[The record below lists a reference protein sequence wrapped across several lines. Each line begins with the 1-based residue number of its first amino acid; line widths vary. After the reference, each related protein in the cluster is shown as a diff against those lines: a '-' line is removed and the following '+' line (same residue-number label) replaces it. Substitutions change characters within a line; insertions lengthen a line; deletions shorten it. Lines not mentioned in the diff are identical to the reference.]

1 MLAGISHD
9 RPVVPN
15 PKTETETKKMRKFI
29 TAALLSA
36 TLATPMLA
44 HASIISGPK
53 SLSSCD
59 IMAWLGVTN
68 VKSCENY

>member
-1 MLAGISHD
+1 
-9 RPVVPN
+9 
-15 PKTETETKKMRKFI
+15 MRKLV

-36 TLATPMLA
+36 TLATPLLA

-59 IMAWLGVTN
+59 IMAWLGFTN
-68 VKSCENY
+68 VKSCEND